1 MATEPAPN
9 PSWQSPGSGWRVS
22 AQLNPANP
30 GRPSLPLTTA
40 GLPIYCCRCCTRL
53 QQWMTVQIHL
63 SRSDERPLY
72 VQIMDGIRGGLV
84 RGTLRPED
92 PLPSV
97 RDLASDLRVNPRT
110 VSQAYAEL
118 ERDGVVQVRHGK
130 GTYVATEVRPDQR
143 ERPRLAKQVARRA
156 LADASRNGLVLKELL
171 DALREIGENKSP
183 GDDTKE
189 EGR

>member
-1 MATEPAPN
+1 M
-9 PSWQSPGSGWRVS
+9 R
-22 AQLNPANP
+22 
-30 GRPSLPLTTA
+30 
-40 GLPIYCCRCCTRL
+40 
-53 QQWMTVQIHL
+53 IHL

-72 VQIMDGIRGGLV
+72 VQIMDDVRRGLV

-97 RDLASDLRVNPRT
+97 RDHASDLRVNPRT

-130 GTYVATEVRPDQR
+130 GTFVAPEVRPDQR

-156 LADASRNGLVLKELL
+156 LADASRNGLVLEEVLG
-171 DALREIGENKSP
+171 ALREIGEGGSP
-183 GDDTKE
+183 GDDTKDDTKE
-189 EGR
+189 DGR

>member
-1 MATEPAPN
+1 
-9 PSWQSPGSGWRVS
+9 
-22 AQLNPANP
+22 
-30 GRPSLPLTTA
+30 
-40 GLPIYCCRCCTRL
+40 
-53 QQWMTVQIHL
+53 MTMQIHL

-72 VQIMDGIRGGLV
+72 VQIMDGVRRGLV

-97 RDLASDLRVNPRT
+97 RDLASELRVNPRT

-130 GTYVATEVRPDQR
+130 GTFVAPEVRPDQR

-156 LADASRNGLVLKELL
+156 LADASRNGLVLEELL
-171 DALREIGENKSP
+171 EALREIGERESP

-189 EGR
+189 DGR